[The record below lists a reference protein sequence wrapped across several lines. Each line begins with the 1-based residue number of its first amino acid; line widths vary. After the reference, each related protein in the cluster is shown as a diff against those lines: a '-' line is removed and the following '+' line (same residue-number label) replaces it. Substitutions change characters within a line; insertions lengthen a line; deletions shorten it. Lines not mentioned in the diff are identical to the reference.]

1 MDETSVLRLPSMKGA
16 VFVDGRM
23 VFRAPGTK
31 SAVAGTG
38 MVRKCVKWRER
49 IVNEKRVTNQS

>member
-1 MDETSVLRLPSMKGA
+1 MKGA

-38 MVRKCVKWRER
+38 MVRKCVKWKER

>member
-1 MDETSVLRLPSMKGA
+1 MKGA

-23 VFRAPGTK
+23 VVRAPGTK
-31 SAVAGTG
+31 STVAGTG

-49 IVNEKRVTNQS
+49 IVNEKRVTIQS